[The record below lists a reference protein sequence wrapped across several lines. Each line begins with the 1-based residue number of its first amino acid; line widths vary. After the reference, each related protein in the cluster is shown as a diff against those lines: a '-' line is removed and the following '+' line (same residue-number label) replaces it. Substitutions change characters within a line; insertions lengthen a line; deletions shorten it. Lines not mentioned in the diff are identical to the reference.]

1 MSRKSL
7 QLQLVSLNKE
17 IASIEARELEACYAS
32 ATQRPHEDMGS
43 LFMQKDR
50 LITRKLAIQAELAK
64 PTFIQL
70 ITGGRKR

>member
-7 QLQLVSLNKE
+7 QLQLISLDKK

-43 LFMQKDR
+43 LFIQRDR
-50 LITRKLAIQAELAK
+50 LVTRKLAIQAELAK

-70 ITGGRKR
+70 ITGGGKK